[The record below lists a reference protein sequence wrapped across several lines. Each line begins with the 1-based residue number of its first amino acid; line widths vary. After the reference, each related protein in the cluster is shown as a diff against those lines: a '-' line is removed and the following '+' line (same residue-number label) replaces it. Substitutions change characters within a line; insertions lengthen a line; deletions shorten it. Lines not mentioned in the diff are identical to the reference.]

1 MRPASKR
8 KSGKKLL
15 LPSVLWW
22 RPWMWGLSCLLLGLL
37 THSGALAQAERKRP
51 VRADAPTKATTQA
64 PAREAKAG
72 AESGRK
78 LEENL
83 RLLFRLDSLQSARRK
98 VIAGLE
104 ISGLVVDQS
113 ITKPGRDFYDLFY
126 SQWEAPNE
134 VQDYTITIGEKPFR
148 ATSTLLTVRVNEAD
162 LLEFPLQPNYDLV
175 QDAVQEA
182 IAYVQ
187 DYLVQQQALTRQLEK
202 EGRTQLEQF

>member
-1 MRPASKR
+1 
-8 KSGKKLL
+8 
-15 LPSVLWW
+15 
-22 RPWMWGLSCLLLGLL
+22 MWGLSCLLLGLL

-51 VRADAPTKATTQA
+51 VRADAPGKAATQA
-64 PAREAKAG
+64 PAREAR

-98 VIAGLE
+98 VISGLE

-126 SQWEAPNE
+126 SQWEAPTE

-187 DYLVQQQALTRQLEK
+187 DYLVQQQTLTRQLEK